1 MTHTLAFYTQI
12 LSKFIFLKFLA
23 FLLAAAFPCSLT
35 AQTDDELLENFFRD
49 NESASE
55 SDAQQFLENLELLRD
70 RPLNLNSASRE
81 ELLSL
86 HLLNQLQVES
96 FLAYRDRFG
105 AFLNEYELQ
114 AVPNWEISDIRR
126 VLQFSRIKTGLDTRN
141 TNIFRGFRE
150 GDNDL
155 VLRWR
160 YPDPPNYQ
168 TEKALAEGLNAAS
181 DAADSLRYY
190 RNRPQGG
197 PHGWAM
203 RYRHTFDNRLRFGF
217 TVENDPGE
225 SFFSNDSL
233 LLFDAKKR
241 PYDTIVRFQS
251 FDFYSAHIF
260 VQNWNQTVRAV
271 ALGDY
276 SARMGQ
282 GLLLQ
287 TGFAPGKSAETVSV
301 ARGGRKLNA
310 YGAFGETYF
319 FRGAATTLAF
329 GKHLE
334 VTALYSNRL
343 RDGNVAAPDTT
354 DFIDGQLIVFSSLQ
368 TSGYHRSI
376 AEMEDEKELR
386 EQVGGLSAT
395 WGGRQGQVSANALHI
410 AYDKQWQRAPLASNQ
425 FAFRGKS
432 LTAASLDY
440 NYRWRNIF
448 LFGETA
454 RSDNG
459 GLAAVNGLLFSADR
473 HVTLTAVHRSLGRDY
488 QSIYGNPFAEV
499 SGASNERGLYLGA
512 DIRWIRRWQIN
523 LYADVWRHPWLRY
536 GVDAPSQGR
545 EYLARVLWTK
555 SRAFSVYALWKS
567 ETKHRNDALG
577 KPFGLINARLDR
589 LRIHSIY
596 KVSKPIELRSRVE
609 WTTYQIGENK
619 STLGF
624 IAYQEAVIKPLGS
637 PLSAALRYAI
647 FDTDDYDSRVY
658 AFENDLFSAVSI
670 PALAGRGTRWYANL
684 HWRVNHWLR
693 LDARI
698 EETNTRQ
705 AATDSGATGKERVW
719 KLQARMQF

>member
-1 MTHTLAFYTQI
+1 MTHGTAIYTHL
-12 LSKFIFLKFLA
+12 LSKKIFLKFLA
-23 FLLAAAFPCSLT
+23 IAAFALFPLFLN

-70 RPLNLNSASRE
+70 KPLNLNSVSRE

-86 HLLNQLQVES
+86 HLLNELQIEN
-96 FLAYRDRFG
+96 LIAYRNQFG
-105 AFLNEYELQ
+105 PFLNEYELQ

-141 TNIFRGFRE
+141 TNLLKGFFY
-150 GDNDL
+150 GDNEMF
-155 VLRWR
+155 LRWAH
-160 YPDPPNYQ
+160 PDPPNYD
-168 TEKALAEGLNAAS
+168 TEKA
-181 DAADSLRYY
+181 
-190 RNRPQGG
+190 QGG
-197 PHGWAM
+197 PNAWAL

-217 TVENDPGE
+217 TMENDAGE

-233 LLFDAKKR
+233 PLRDFLGK
-241 PYDTIVRFQS
+241 PYDTIGRFQG
-251 FDFYSAHIF
+251 FDYYSAHVF
-260 VQNWNQTVRAV
+260 VQNWNQTVRAI

-334 VTALYSNRL
+334 LTAMYSNRR
-343 RDGNVAAPDTT
+343 RDANVQIDTS
-354 DFIDGQLIVFSSLQ
+354 DFDSPEIEFSSLL
-368 TSGYHRSI
+368 TSGYHRTASEI
-376 AEMEDEKELR
+376 EDEKKLH

-395 WGGRQGQVSANALHI
+395 WGGQRGQISANALHI
-410 AYDKQWQRAPLASNQ
+410 AYDKPWNASPEPYRQ
-425 FAFRGKS
+425 FAFHGKS
-432 LTAASLDY
+432 LTGTSLDY

-459 GLAAVNGLLFSADR
+459 GIAAVNGLLFSADR

-488 QSIYGNPFAEV
+488 QSIYGNPFAES

-523 LYADVWRHPWLRY
+523 LYADVWRHPWLRF
-536 GVDAPSQGR
+536 GVDAPSTGR

-555 SRAFSVYALWKS
+555 SRNFSVYALWKS
-567 ETKHRNDALG
+567 ETKQRNDDLE
-577 KPFGLINARLDR
+577 KPFGLVNARLDR
-589 LRIHSIY
+589 LRLHSIY
-596 KVSKPIELRSRVE
+596 KVSKPIELRSRLE
-609 WTTYQIGENK
+609 WTTYQIGGNNP
-619 STLGF
+619 TLGF
-624 IAYQEAVIKPLGS
+624 IAYQEAVVKPLGS
-637 PLSAALRYAI
+637 PLSASLRYVV
-647 FDTDDYDSRVY
+647 FDTEDYDSRVY
-658 AFENDLFSAVSI
+658 AFETDLFSAVSI
-670 PALAGRGTRWYANL
+670 PAFSGRGTRWYVNL
-684 HWRVNHWLR
+684 HWRVNRWLR
-693 LDARI
+693 LDARM

-705 AATDSGATGKERVW
+705 AVTDSGTIGKERVW
-719 KLQARMQF
+719 KLQARVKW